1 MVKSFTNTYAE
12 GAKIL
17 STLPKVWT
25 LKVNHSKSLLVTSTM
40 ECLTR
45 RQVALITTQRP
56 LRGSATPLIGSVSDR
71 ERRRRLVSA
80 QHHGSQEYR
89 PHFFPSLLLIKNQ
102 NMVSR
107 SIGSDDSERH
117 CVVLSRAAKAR
128 SIKNNFSRF
137 NARRRHPAAFQSTGY
152 RQRPMAA
159 RYLKIPPAR
168 RSVYRPFGRGGKEE
182 RSCGYIST
190 KFGPESCVG

>member
-1 MVKSFTNTYAE
+1 MPSARIGFAGNNDRNCIRTKRRSADWDMEIQPCEINANIPMVKSFTNTYAE

-107 SIGSDDSERH
+107 SIGRDDSERH
-117 CVVLSRAAKAR
+117 CVVLSRAAKA
-128 SIKNNFSRF
+128 
-137 NARRRHPAAFQSTGY
+137 
-152 RQRPMAA
+152 
-159 RYLKIPPAR
+159 L
-168 RSVYRPFGRGGKEE
+168 
-182 RSCGYIST
+182 ISQ
-190 KFGPESCVG
+190 G